1 MKGFKKL
8 AALLLGATMLL
19 GLVACGSTAGADASA
34 SSGAESSVTDA
45 SVPGEESGA
54 AAEAATEGEGIPHT
68 EVEIKWPA
76 IIEVNEEVYAK
87 EEYKIAY
94 ANWNDENSISI
105 IVRDSV
111 LDACKYYGVECMVFD
126 NKQDPNQAMTN
137 CETAIQ
143 AGVDYYLNFN
153 QDESINAAIAQKL
166 EDAGIPMIS
175 IQTKARDGV
184 DPEYHIDN
192 YKFGTLCGNLM
203 LEKAAEDWTDVA
215 EEDIILFVAGHPE
228 SGVNFIQRADG
239 VKDCVTAEMPN
250 VEVVEISTDGDPEVT
265 RQRTADFLTA
275 HPEGKIMMWCHID
288 QNTLGML
295 AAVRAAGREGDVMIT
310 SCGANPVIFDELKDP
325 ESCVLGTVAQF
336 SERFGWDMLPMV
348 IEHLNDGTVP
358 PIETIPPLDIITK
371 ENLYTYYPEA

>member
-1 MKGFKKL
+1 MKKL
-8 AALLLGATMLL
+8 LALMLAVIMVL
-19 GLVACGSTAGADASA
+19 SLVACGATNAETNEEANVSA
-34 SSGAESSVTDA
+34 EQDTV
-45 SVPGEESGA
+45 
-54 AAEAATEGEGIPHT
+54 AEASGPIAHT

-76 IIEVNEEVYAK
+76 IIEVNEDVYANK
-87 EEYKIAY
+87 AYKIAY

-126 NKQDPNQAMTN
+126 NKQDANQAMTN

-192 YKFGTLCGNLM
+192 YKFGTLCGELM
-203 LEKAAEDWTDVA
+203 VEEAAKRWPDENP
-215 EEDIILFVAGHPE
+215 ILFVAGHPE
-228 SGVNFIQRADG
+228 SGVNFIQRANGCIDS
-239 VKDCVTAEMPN
+239 VTAAMPET
-250 VEVVEISTDGDPEVT
+250 EVFEISTEGDPEVT

-288 QNTLGML
+288 QNTMGML
-295 AAVRAAGREGDVMIT
+295 AAVKAAGRLDDVIIT
-310 SCGANPVIFDELKDP
+310 SCGANPVAFEELKKEDSP
-325 ESCVLGTVAQF
+325 ILGTVAQF
-336 SERFGWDMLPMV
+336 SERFGWDLLPMV
-348 IEHLNDGTVP
+348 IEHLNDGTKP
-358 PIETIPPLDIITK
+358 PLETIPPLDIITK
-371 ENLYTYYPEA
+371 DTLYIYYPDA